1 MAIIRNIT
9 TANTFQQHATTT
21 AETVQKLNHL
31 TDGTSTGT
39 GKFFANT
46 DILIDGN
53 LDVTGNISLD
63 AAGFDNLTMNGN
75 LILTTSNSS
84 LYTTHANTSGTAAA
98 RYEVYANSGNFLFV
112 TQGTT
117 PRIKPPLYFKPG
129 STYAFDLQGL
139 SSSHPFAIRSVNDTP
154 GANINY
160 GLTFVQKA
168 NNGNRLEVFQ
178 GAAAQGRTGG
188 ILYFKVPED
197 DGLKG
202 NVYYYNCTVHSGMGN
217 SITIENSVSAAFAK
231 ANSTVSDAIALSI
244 ALS

>member
-9 TANTFQQHATTT
+9 TANTFQQHVTTT

-98 RYEVYANSGNFLFV
+98 RYEVHANTGNFLFV

-117 PRIKPPLYFKPG
+117 PRIKPPLFFKPG
-129 STYAFDLQGL
+129 STYAFDLQNL
-139 SSSHPFAIRSVNDTP
+139 DVIHPFAIRSVNDNS

-168 NNGNRLEVFQ
+168 NNGNRLEVFK
-178 GAAAQGRTGG
+178 GAAAQGRVGG

-202 NVYYYNCTVHSGMGN
+202 NVYYYNCTSHSGMGN

>member
-9 TANTFQQHATTT
+9 TANTFQQHVTTT

-84 LYTTHANTSGTAAA
+84 LYTTHAN
-98 RYEVYANSGNFLFV
+98 
-112 TQGTT
+112 
-117 PRIKPPLYFKPG
+117 
-129 STYAFDLQGL
+129 
-139 SSSHPFAIRSVNDTP
+139 RS
-154 GANINY
+154 
-160 GLTFVQKA
+160 
-168 NNGNRLEVFQ
+168 
-178 GAAAQGRTGG
+178 
-188 ILYFKVPED
+188 
-197 DGLKG
+197 
-202 NVYYYNCTVHSGMGN
+202 
-217 SITIENSVSAAFAK
+217 
-231 ANSTVSDAIALSI
+231 
-244 ALS
+244 